1 MFHNDLKNL
10 DYKGLLRKISDRG
23 IASCGQPI
31 PSLARIEIS
40 GEQYI
45 NFASNDYLGLAASPT
60 ILEAAKKSLEVFP
73 FGAGASRLLSGGTT
87 FHSELEEVV
96 TRFKKTG
103 AALVF
108 NSGYQANVSCIS
120 ALAREGDVIFSDELN
135 HASIVDGCRLSRAK
149 KVVYP
154 HGDVDTL
161 SISRRSAG
169 FTHFARAY
177 LTPCFTWMMLTAL
190 ECLGAVMEHWPIS
203 ISSLS
208 RGSYRWAPSRKH
220 SALSALLSQAAA
232 R

>member
-45 NFASNDYLGLAASPT
+45 NFASNDYLGLAASHT

-120 ALAREGDVIFSDELN
+120 ALAREGDVIFSD
-135 HASIVDGCRLSRAK
+135 
-149 KVVYP
+149 
-154 HGDVDTL
+154 
-161 SISRRSAG
+161 
-169 FTHFARAY
+169 
-177 LTPCFTWMMLTAL
+177 
-190 ECLGAVMEHWPIS
+190 
-203 ISSLS
+203 
-208 RGSYRWAPSRKH
+208 
-220 SALSALLSQAAA
+220 
-232 R
+232 